1 MNDYVDTPRGYL
13 GHVGSVT
20 VVTHNVLTSGLL
32 PKNMGWSD
40 DGYRDTTGL
49 LPGTNPFWI
58 PSSWSRQDMFTVQES
73 IGKRRLP
80 DYLKAADPTA
90 KTFAVSPKGYAA
102 WAFGGPTADSIITFG
117 SNTSCGDTNRRGPS
131 GVNVPAYIAQPC
143 GATREALAHRAAVG
157 AGRDRGR
164 TPHRRPCRRGTRG
177 RVGHRQQ
184 RGPG

>member
-58 PSSWSRQDMFTVQES
+58 PSSWSRTA
-73 IGKRRLP
+73 P
-80 DYLKAADPTA
+80 PT
-90 KTFAVSPKGYAA
+90 T
-102 WAFGGPTADSIITFG
+102 
-117 SNTSCGDTNRRGPS
+117 
-131 GVNVPAYIAQPC
+131 
-143 GATREALAHRAAVG
+143 
-157 AGRDRGR
+157 
-164 TPHRRPCRRGTRG
+164 
-177 RVGHRQQ
+177 
-184 RGPG
+184 

>member
-58 PSSWSRQDMFTVQES
+58 PSSCCLLYTSD
-73 IGKRRLP
+73 
-80 DYLKAADPTA
+80 AADERSS
-90 KTFAVSPKGYAA
+90 VDL
-102 WAFGGPTADSIITFG
+102 GGRRIIKKK
-117 SNTSCGDTNRRGPS
+117 NTN
-131 GVNVPAYIAQPC
+131 NNI
-143 GATREALAHRAAVG
+143 
-157 AGRDRGR
+157 
-164 TPHRRPCRRGTRG
+164 RRPL
-177 RVGHRQQ
+177 
-184 RGPG
+184 